1 MPFENPAYHIHR
13 RSVEGHEGDWVKTFD
28 PPQANPATPELLAPT
43 NPVPE
48 LMLAAGYQDK
58 VSMPNTVQR
67 DLLHGLRLNMWDGQR
82 VEMFVFTDQDNPST
96 QNGNFPGATIRV
108 PRGVIFHCET
118 MTHGGPHTIHW
129 HGLEPTPI
137 NDGVGHCSM
146 ELGQYTYQF
155 QPNFIGTYFYHC
167 HRNTVQHFEFGLYG
181 LFIVEPPDAFSG
193 PNWGGYPRR
202 IAANTINFPQ
212 FPGLNTNPLTSGDP
226 QAYTVPY
233 DVEAYWVFQ
242 AVDSVWHNIA
252 ADHFAFFPA
261 HGTQPGV
268 NDIFYHGFFHDYN
281 PDYFFITGVPVPVRA
296 PGPGTIAPNVVI
308 PPALN
313 SGVAGTQVSINAQR
327 NQTIL
332 IRCLDAAYGTARVTF
347 PVDVVIIAWDGR
359 ALGVPPY
366 GLYNSAYMVKA
377 GTPIKLSVA
386 RRFDVLIR
394 SAVAVNSFA
403 TVEFR
408 KHEGDRLLMTARIPF
423 VIT

>member
-1 MPFENPAYHIHR
+1 MSFENPAYHIHR
-13 RSVEGHEGDWVKTFD
+13 RSVEGHEGHWVKTFD
-28 PPQANPATPELLAPT
+28 PPQANPPTPELLAPT
-43 NPVPE
+43 NPVPG
-48 LMLAAGYQDK
+48 LMLAAGYQDR
-58 VSMPNTVQR
+58 VTTPNTVQR
-67 DLLHGLRLNMWDGQR
+67 DLLHGLRLDMWDGRR

-108 PRGVIFHCET
+108 PRGTIFHCET

-146 ELGQYTYQF
+146 ELGRYTYQF

-202 IAANTINFPQ
+202 IAGNTSNFPQ
-212 FPGLNTNPLTSGDP
+212 FPELNTNPLTSGDP

-233 DVEAYWVFQ
+233 DVEAYWVLQ
-242 AVDSVWHNIA
+242 AVDSVWHDIA
-252 ADHFAFFPA
+252 ADHAAFFPG
-261 HGTQPGV
+261 HGTQPGI

-281 PDYFFITGVPVPVRA
+281 PDYFFITGVPIPVRA
-296 PGPGTIAPNVVI
+296 PGPGTIPPNVVI
-308 PPALN
+308 PAALN
-313 SGVAGTQVSINAQR
+313 SGVSGTQVSINAQR

-359 ALGVPPY
+359 ALGIPPY
-366 GLYNSAYMVKA
+366 GSYNSAYPVKA

-386 RRFDVLIR
+386 RRFGALIR
-394 SAVAVNSFA
+394 SSVAVNSFA

-408 KHEGDRLLMTARIPF
+408 KHEADRLLMTARIPF
-423 VIT
+423 VIS

>member
-1 MPFENPAYHIHR
+1 MSFENPAYHIHR
-13 RSVEGHEGDWVKTFD
+13 RSVEGHEGHWVKTFD
-28 PPQANPATPELLAPT
+28 PPQANPPTPELLAPT
-43 NPVPE
+43 NPVPG
-48 LMLAAGYQDK
+48 LMRTAGYQDK
-58 VSMPNTVQR
+58 VTTPNTVQR
-67 DLLHGLRLNMWDGQR
+67 DLLHGLRLNMWDGRR

-181 LFIVEPPDAFSG
+181 LFIVEPPNAFSG

-202 IAANTINFPQ
+202 TEANTSNFPQ

-226 QAYTVPY
+226 EAYTIPY
-233 DVEAYWVFQ
+233 DVEAYWVLQ
-242 AVDSVWHNIA
+242 AVDSVWHDRA
-252 ADHFAFFPA
+252 ADHAAFFPA

-268 NDIFYHGFFHDYN
+268 NDLFYHGFFHDYN

-327 NQTIL
+327 NQTIF

-359 ALGVPPY
+359 ALGVPPFTR
-366 GLYNSAYMVKA
+366 YNSAYLVKA

-386 RRFDVLIR
+386 RRFGALIR
-394 SAVAVNSFA
+394 SSVAVNSFA